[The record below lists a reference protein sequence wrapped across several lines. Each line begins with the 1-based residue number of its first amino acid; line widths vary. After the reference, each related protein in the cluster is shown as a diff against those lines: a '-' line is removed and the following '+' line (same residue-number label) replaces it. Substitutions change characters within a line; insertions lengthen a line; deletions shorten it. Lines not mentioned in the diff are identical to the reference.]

1 MVAVTVASVLAN
13 VLEHVGPWTEHD
25 YLALPADRRRI
36 ELLDGSL
43 LVSPSAGYRH
53 QRLSSQLWLALSA
66 AAPAGFEVLEAINV
80 RAAPGKILI
89 PDLVVVTTPGADCT
103 VAEPADVAL
112 VVEITS
118 PGNAAVDRAIKP
130 QLYARAGISHYLR
143 IELGASPQ
151 AAVAF
156 VLRRGRYAVAGR
168 AAPGQRL
175 RLEEPFTLDV
185 GLAAL
190 ATATRPPESG

>member
-1 MVAVTVASVLAN
+1 MAAGAHADM
-13 VLEHVGPWTEHD
+13 LEHVGPWTEQD

-66 AAPAGFEVLEAINV
+66 ATLEGFEVLEAINV
-80 RAAPGKILI
+80 RVAPGRILI
-89 PDLVVVTTPGADCT
+89 PDLAVVNTPGADRT

-118 PGNAAVDRAIKP
+118 PGNAMVDRAIKP
-130 QLYARAGISHYLR
+130 EIYASAGIAHYLL
-143 IELGASPQ
+143 IELGAESPT
-151 AAVAF
+151 AVVF
-156 VLRRGRYAVAGR
+156 GLRRGRYLPVRRVG
-168 AAPGQRL
+168 PGERL
-175 RLEEPFTLDV
+175 RLDEPFGVDV
-185 GLAAL
+185 DLAAL
-190 ATATRPPESG
+190 ATATRPPRST